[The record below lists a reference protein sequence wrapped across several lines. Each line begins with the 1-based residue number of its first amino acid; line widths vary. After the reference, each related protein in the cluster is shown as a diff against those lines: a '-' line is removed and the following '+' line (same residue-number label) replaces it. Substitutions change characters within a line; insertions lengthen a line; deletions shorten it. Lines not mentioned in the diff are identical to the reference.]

1 VRSADVLKEGFHLV
15 ANRVDKK
22 RKASSDGDNLD
33 GGCGEH
39 RGGFEFFEQPF
50 RGF

>member
-22 RKASSDGDNLD
+22 RKASCNGDNLD
-33 GGCGEH
+33 CCCGE
-39 RGGFEFFEQPF
+39 RRRGFEFFEQPL
-50 RGF
+50 